1 MAVEILFLAGV
12 VFEWLVPATV
22 ASMIGGEG
30 NGYLWKKDG
39 MVGVDDVF
47 ALFCVS
53 CAYENKRVIGVNE
66 NAGVKNKCGGCGT
79 KNLHQPNADVPWWFV
94 LSL

>member
-39 MVGVDDVF
+39 MVGVDDDDDDVF

-53 CAYENKRVIGVNE
+53 CVYENKR
-66 NAGVKNKCGGCGT
+66 
-79 KNLHQPNADVPWWFV
+79 
-94 LSL
+94 